1 MVLAG
6 QRQCHAWLSWTS
18 MANRAEAKKAGI
30 IGCAPPSIVERWKV
44 CWGKHVPPCYH
55 CLAVHR
61 PPAWDTGDG
70 ACESA
75 GTSTP
80 YVRRLCTYKHETI
93 LMPIGEIGL
102 APETRNSDRSGSSEA
117 CASTS
122 APHTCHGNF
131 HELRECRAASPETR
145 GNETVDGFPMPM
157 PMSCAG
163 RGGRPGSPGSDQ
175 PGRRPALSVLL
186 HHNGSRKNSP
196 PHCCYFGYEAR
207 AVYVGAC
214 DDEISAQR
222 AEGLGLAAA
231 ACLCCCRRLC
241 WGTAE
246 WSAREIG

>member
-1 MVLAG
+1 
-6 QRQCHAWLSWTS
+6 
-18 MANRAEAKKAGI
+18 
-30 IGCAPPSIVERWKV
+30 
-44 CWGKHVPPCYH
+44 
-55 CLAVHR
+55 
-61 PPAWDTGDG
+61 
-70 ACESA
+70 
-75 GTSTP
+75 
-80 YVRRLCTYKHETI
+80 
-93 LMPIGEIGL
+93 MPIGEIGL
-102 APETRNSDRSGSSEA
+102 APETRSSDRSGSSEA

-231 ACLCCCRRLC
+231 ACAAVGGGYAGARPSGAPARLDDEAMTSALLPVRSTAPLWFPSISSLVRESLNHSCLLHEAWLSMPQGSGFCCCWEQVDR
-241 WGTAE
+241 WQV
-246 WSAREIG
+246 